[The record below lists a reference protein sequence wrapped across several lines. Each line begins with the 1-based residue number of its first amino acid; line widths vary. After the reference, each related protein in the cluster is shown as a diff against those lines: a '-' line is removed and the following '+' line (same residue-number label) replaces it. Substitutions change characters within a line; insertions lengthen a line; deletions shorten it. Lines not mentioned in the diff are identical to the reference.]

1 MGRAIYLDHAATT
14 KTSDVVLKHMIPYFT
29 EDYGNAS
36 SIYSFAA
43 SPRRALD
50 KARETI
56 AGIINA
62 DAEEIYFTG
71 SGTEADNFAVIGHA
85 KRAYRDSGGRKN
97 RIITSAVEHHAV
109 LHTCKYLE
117 KEGFEVYYVP
127 VDEYGTIDLD
137 KLEAA
142 ADEKTSLISVMFA
155 NNEVGTIQ
163 PVKKIGEIAKKHDI
177 VFHTDAVQAVGA
189 IPIDVRKLDVDMLS
203 MSAHKFYGPKGTGA
217 LYIKKRTKIDPYMH
231 GGAQEKRKRA
241 GTENIPG
248 IAGMAKALEIAA
260 AGMEEEAVRQRAIRD
275 HAINRISSEIKEAK
289 LNGHPSQR
297 LPNNVNFS
305 FRYIEGEG
313 LLLMLDFYGIMASSG
328 SACTSGSL
336 DPSHVLIA
344 MGLSHEIAH
353 GSLRLTIGRET
364 TMEDIDFTIDKLKI
378 IVQKLRSMSPLYN
391 GR

>member
-1 MGRAIYLDHAATT
+1 
-14 KTSDVVLKHMIPYFT
+14 VLEHMLPYFT

-36 SIYSFAA
+36 SIYSLAN
-43 SPRRALD
+43 SPRKALD
-50 KARETI
+50 EARKTI

-62 DAEEIYFTG
+62 EAEEIFFTG
-71 SGTEADNFAVIGHA
+71 SGTEADNFAVIGYA
-85 KRAYRDSGGRKN
+85 KRAYRDSEGKKN
-97 RIITSAVEHHAV
+97 KIITSAVEHHAV

-127 VDEYGTIDLD
+127 VDEHGIIDTDDLQAAIDD
-137 KLEAA
+137 KTA
-142 ADEKTSLISVMFA
+142 LITVMFA

-163 PVKKIGEIAKKHDI
+163 PVYKIAETAKNRGI

-189 IPIDVRKLDVDMLS
+189 IPIDVKKLGVDMLS

-248 IAGMAKALEIAA
+248 ITGMAKALELAA

-275 HAINRISSEIKEAK
+275 HAIERISSEIKEAK
-289 LNGHPSQR
+289 LNGHPIDR
-297 LPNNVNFS
+297 LPNNINFS

-364 TMEDIDFTIDKLKI
+364 TMDDIDFTIDKLKVV
-378 IVQKLRSMSPLYN
+378 VQKLRSMSPLYN